1 MSGPASDPGRAG
13 PAAKRAEQPPTVPL
27 RARNPCGIVQRM
39 ASGKRLYRSRTDR
52 LIGGVCGGMAEYL
65 GIDPVLVRVLWVVL
79 ALSFGAGIL
88 AYVLLWLVTPE
99 EPREQT

>member
-1 MSGPASDPGRAG
+1 
-13 PAAKRAEQPPTVPL
+13 
-27 RARNPCGIVQRM
+27 M